1 MHSCRLMTQSK
12 RLSCAIF
19 EDLGF
24 DVCRQEDRKAREAMR
39 KELVVDERFRDY
51 SVNDLCVTRFRV
63 ALKVEEM
70 EGMRI

>member
-1 MHSCRLMTQSK
+1 
-12 RLSCAIF
+12 
-19 EDLGF
+19 
-24 DVCRQEDRKAREAMR
+24 MR